1 MFPWLGVCLCVLV
14 GPVGHRAA
22 PAFLA
27 IVSTFART
35 TLAAEPAEPAT
46 TPDAPASVEPAAP
59 VIEPP
64 RAAPLTPPPPA
75 VSPSTE
81 PPFGWGDFTWMNG
94 QSRQKDFPLKAFGDA
109 VTLSLYL
116 DFNYAYSANRPR
128 DNTLT
133 STASIPRHNEIGI
146 NLVSVGFDWNYRNV
160 IGRISLQWGSML
172 SVVQDLDGTAAR
184 GRSLAL
190 ANLRYIREAVA
201 GYHFDGVGHGL
212 NLEGGIFMSYI
223 GLESYLLA
231 ENWNYTRSLI
241 CEHTPFYFH
250 GVRAQYFPSDRV
262 KIEPWLM
269 NGWQTYGKWNYAPA
283 GGMATRWS
291 PSESVTLIGNLY
303 VGTDTKGISDRVRI
317 HHDDSVIVRY
327 HDAPKASFVS
337 KAAVSL
343 NTHAGFE
350 SGGAGQPGAAD
361 AHVFGS
367 SLVHR
372 TWFSRD
378 HLAFAVR
385 GEVFTNPSRY
395 LTQYPPP
402 GFQTGPG
409 IKALQV
415 WGVTGTLDIMPND
428 FFALRFEGAYR
439 RANAPY
445 FAGPRGTTSPDG
457 FQPTPAGFVPDV
469 VNDQFVGVV
478 AVNIRL

>member
-1 MFPWLGVCLCVLV
+1 
-14 GPVGHRAA
+14 
-22 PAFLA
+22 
-27 IVSTFART
+27 
-35 TLAAEPAEPAT
+35 
-46 TPDAPASVEPAAP
+46 VEA
-59 VIEPP
+59 
-64 RAAPLTPPPPA
+64 TPPSPPA
-75 VSPSTE
+75 LPPSALTA
-81 PPFGWGDFTWMNG
+81 PFAWADFTWMNG

-116 DFNYAYSANRPR
+116 DFHYAYSGNHPR

-146 NLVSVGFDWNYRNV
+146 NLVSIGFDWNYRNV

-184 GRSLAL
+184 GRSLAIH
-190 ANLRYIREAVA
+190 NLRYIREAVA
-201 GYHFDGVGHGL
+201 GYHFDGVGRGL

-231 ENWNYTRSLI
+231 ENWNYQRSLI

-250 GVRAQYFPSDRV
+250 GVRAQYYPSDRV

-269 NGWQTYGKWNYAPA
+269 NGWQTYGKWNYGPS

-291 PSESVTLIGNLY
+291 PSEAVTLIGNFY
-303 VGTDTKGISDRVRI
+303 VGTDTRGIADRLRF
-317 HHDDSVIVRY
+317 HHDDSILVRY
-327 HDAPKASFVS
+327 YDAPKESFIS
-337 KAAVSL
+337 KGAFSL

-350 SGGAGQPGAAD
+350 TGGANQPGPAD

-372 TWFSRD
+372 TWFLRD

-385 GEVFTNPSRY
+385 GEVFSNPSRY

-402 GFQTGPG
+402 GFQTGAG

-415 WGVTGTLDIMPND
+415 WGITGTFDIMPND
-428 FFALRFEGAYR
+428 FFALRLEGSYR

-445 FAGPRGTTSPDG
+445 FAGPGGTTAPDG
-457 FQPTPAGFVPDV
+457 FQPTPAGFIPDV
-469 VNDQFVGVV
+469 VNDQVVGVA